1 MPKGK
6 NKKQKSSIIQVS
18 IGILAVI
25 LAILIIIM
33 MGIVSDIQGTA
44 RIVNY
49 TGLVRGETQRVIK
62 LEVSMQQ
69 QNEMIHEIRSF
80 IDGLRNGNDK
90 LNLVRLNDIDF
101 QNKMQELDEKFS
113 DLYKKIYFM
122 RFKGSENTDIISE
135 SEEFFLICDEA
146 TGLAEKYSQKKQHPY
161 HYLKNILQQILLC

>member
-49 TGLVRGETQRVIK
+49 TSRRIF
-62 LEVSMQQ
+62 
-69 QNEMIHEIRSF
+69 HPAPAF
-80 IDGLRNGNDK
+80 
-90 LNLVRLNDIDF
+90 
-101 QNKMQELDEKFS
+101 
-113 DLYKKIYFM
+113 Y
-122 RFKGSENTDIISE
+122 SEN
-135 SEEFFLICDEA
+135 
-146 TGLAEKYSQKKQHPY
+146 QY
-161 HYLKNILQQILLC
+161 H

>member
-49 TGLVRGETQRVIK
+49 TGLVR
-62 LEVSMQQ
+62 
-69 QNEMIHEIRSF
+69 
-80 IDGLRNGNDK
+80 
-90 LNLVRLNDIDF
+90 
-101 QNKMQELDEKFS
+101 
-113 DLYKKIYFM
+113 
-122 RFKGSENTDIISE
+122 
-135 SEEFFLICDEA
+135 
-146 TGLAEKYSQKKQHPY
+146 
-161 HYLKNILQQILLC
+161 